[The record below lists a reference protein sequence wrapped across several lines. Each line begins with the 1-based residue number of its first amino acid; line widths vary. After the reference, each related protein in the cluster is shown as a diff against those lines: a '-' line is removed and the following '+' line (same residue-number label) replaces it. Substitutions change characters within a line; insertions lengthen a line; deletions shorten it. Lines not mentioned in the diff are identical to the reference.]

1 MTDAANHE
9 TTQNSA
15 PAHRR
20 TVAVRH
26 RLGLHAR
33 PAADFVRLA
42 NTFGSEIR
50 VRKGRRTVNGKSIMG
65 LLTLAAAVHSRITI
79 EAAGTDAAD
88 AVKVLGDFLLA
99 GDQAPLVPQ

>member
-1 MTDAANHE
+1 MTDASDHE
-9 TTQNSA
+9 TAQSRA
-15 PAHRR
+15 PAQRR
-20 TVAVRH
+20 TVSVRH

-42 NTFGSEIR
+42 NTFAGEIR

-65 LLTLAAAVHSRITI
+65 ILTLAAAVHSRITI
-79 EAAGTDAAD
+79 EAEGQDAAD

-99 GDQAPLVPQ
+99 GDQAPL